1 MRTFFKRNEDVHVS
15 EKQASVWG
23 REDDARFETAG
34 NTIGMTRL

>member
-23 REDDARFETAG
+23 REDDARFEKAG
-34 NTIGMTRL
+34 DAVGITRL